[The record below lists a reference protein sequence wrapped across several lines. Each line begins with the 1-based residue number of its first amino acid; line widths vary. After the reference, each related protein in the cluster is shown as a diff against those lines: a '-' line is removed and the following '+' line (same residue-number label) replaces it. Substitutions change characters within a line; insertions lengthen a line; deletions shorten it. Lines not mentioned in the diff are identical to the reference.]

1 MTTNRTIENP
11 YWANKEKQHV
21 IAEFVY
27 PDTGKRVTASIMN
40 DGTNRD
46 FDELLKK
53 YSIEQIDANTK
64 KRLDDR
70 NEQIKHNIE
79 RQKVDRTRMQQEQ
92 LFAAKLDAFEIDA
105 VKASKNREL
114 KSKIRKAKNI
124 MEVTAYTVMLLQQ
137 EEANTAIVKEA
148 VSAE

>member
-53 YSIEQIDANTK
+53 YSVEQIDANTK

-92 LFAAKLDAFEIDA
+92 LFAAKLDAFEIDS

-137 EEANTAIVKEA
+137 EEANAAIVRDA
-148 VSAE
+148 VDAE

>member
-1 MTTNRTIENP
+1 MTTTRNIENP

-21 IAEFVY
+21 IAEFYY
-27 PDTGKRVTASIMN
+27 PETGKRVTASIMN

-46 FDELLKK
+46 FDELMKK

-64 KRLDDR
+64 KRVDDR

-79 RQKVDRTRMQQEQ
+79 RQKVDKTRMQQEQ
-92 LFAAKLDAFEIDA
+92 LFAAKLDAFEIDI

-137 EEANTAIVKEA
+137 EEAN
-148 VSAE
+148 AE